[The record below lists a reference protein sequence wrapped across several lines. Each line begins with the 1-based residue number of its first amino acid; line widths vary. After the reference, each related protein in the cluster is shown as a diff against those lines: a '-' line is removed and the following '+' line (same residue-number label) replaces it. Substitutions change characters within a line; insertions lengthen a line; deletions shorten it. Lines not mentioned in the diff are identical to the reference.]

1 MDDYEKYEAACKQ
14 IRKANESLLTEFQ
27 ASLQSAG
34 LSQKT
39 INKHVDNVRFYIN
52 EFLLYENAIE
62 AKEGV
67 YSVSMFLGYW
77 FIRKA
82 LWASPVSIKSNASSI
97 KKFYS
102 LLVEKEL
109 VDQADFEMLGET
121 IKEGMP
127 EWLEA
132 VRRFDSV

>member
-34 LSQKT
+34 LSQMT

-52 EFLLYENAIE
+52 EFLLYENAVK
-62 AKEGV
+62 ANEGV

-82 LWASPVSIKSNASSI
+82 LWASPASIKSNAASI

-121 IKEGMP
+121 IKKEMP
-127 EWLEA
+127 EWLET
-132 VRRFDSV
+132 VRRFEWV